1 LFGWLSPL
9 NCLPNRQKRRSAV
22 LHGFLCQGRSK
33 TRPVGRSKSRPVAP
47 DGQYFVFTAT
57 TGHRPN
63 LWVLREPG
71 FALRRM
77 QHNPL
82 QVTDW
87 PTGAFGAHVTPDG
100 KSVLFYAGRNRSQ
113 IVRLDLKTGKFAPVS
128 PEGFSQPE
136 YSPDGKWVVYVDV
149 NNGILWKVSSDGATR
164 YPLSLPDIVTNFPRW
179 SPDGKRIAVN
189 MSRGSGPSNIFLI
202 SANGGAPE
210 LLLPNQLSSDVDWAP
225 DGKSLV
231 VVHSLP
237 EHPDQ
242 RALFQV
248 DLATRS
254 ERMVPG
260 SIGRFFPH
268 WSSDGH
274 YLAAYGDR
282 EPGVAIFN
290 WVTLQWQEVVGG
302 TIGYPSWSR
311 DGRYLYYQR
320 ILEESEPIYRY
331 NPRNLVTERVAD
343 CSMELGSG
351 VSRCAFFG
359 LAPDN
364 SPLLDITRGAY
375 DLYSAELTLPK

>member
-1 LFGWLSPL
+1 MGTARRRLPAAWLH
-9 NCLPNRQKRRSAV
+9 RV
-22 LHGFLCQGRSK
+22 LSK
-33 TRPVGRSKSRPVAP
+33 DQAPGELQCCGEWTP